1 MTVEVAVGVSSP
13 FLDGGEQPLNPD
25 SSPTGDRLGDP
36 PFARTAA
43 ASNTSVQ
50 PAARSIARNRRYV
63 WQSGAPTL
71 SGRTNVS
78 MGTPE
83 VPHNHSADETV
94 DEEFEE
100 IGVDI
105 TEDNMVW
112 IHGEEWELVLS
123 PAEARELAQAIIEAA
138 ADAEA
143 DIQEP
148 SA

>member
-1 MTVEVAVGVSSP
+1 
-13 FLDGGEQPLNPD
+13 
-25 SSPTGDRLGDP
+25 
-36 PFARTAA
+36 
-43 ASNTSVQ
+43 
-50 PAARSIARNRRYV
+50 
-63 WQSGAPTL
+63 
-71 SGRTNVS
+71 

-83 VPHNHSADETV
+83 VPHNHSADEV
-94 DEEFEE
+94 ADDEFEE

-123 PAEARELAQAIIEAA
+123 PAEARELAQAITEAA

>member
-1 MTVEVAVGVSSP
+1 
-13 FLDGGEQPLNPD
+13 
-25 SSPTGDRLGDP
+25 
-36 PFARTAA
+36 
-43 ASNTSVQ
+43 
-50 PAARSIARNRRYV
+50 
-63 WQSGAPTL
+63 
-71 SGRTNVS
+71 

-83 VPHNHSADETV
+83 VPHNHSADEMV

-123 PAEARELAQAIIEAA
+123 PTEARELAQAITEAA

>member
-1 MTVEVAVGVSSP
+1 
-13 FLDGGEQPLNPD
+13 
-25 SSPTGDRLGDP
+25 
-36 PFARTAA
+36 
-43 ASNTSVQ
+43 
-50 PAARSIARNRRYV
+50 
-63 WQSGAPTL
+63 
-71 SGRTNVS
+71 

>member
-1 MTVEVAVGVSSP
+1 M
-13 FLDGGEQPLNPD
+13 
-25 SSPTGDRLGDP
+25 
-36 PFARTAA
+36 
-43 ASNTSVQ
+43 
-50 PAARSIARNRRYV
+50 
-63 WQSGAPTL
+63 
-71 SGRTNVS
+71 S

-83 VPHNHSADETV
+83 VPHNHNADEMV
-94 DEEFEE
+94 DDEFEE

-123 PAEARELAQAIIEAA
+123 PAEARELAQAITEAA

>member
-1 MTVEVAVGVSSP
+1 
-13 FLDGGEQPLNPD
+13 
-25 SSPTGDRLGDP
+25 
-36 PFARTAA
+36 
-43 ASNTSVQ
+43 
-50 PAARSIARNRRYV
+50 
-63 WQSGAPTL
+63 
-71 SGRTNVS
+71 

-83 VPHNHSADETV
+83 VPHNHNADEMV

-123 PAEARELAQAIIEAA
+123 PAEARELAQAITEAA

>member
-1 MTVEVAVGVSSP
+1 
-13 FLDGGEQPLNPD
+13 
-25 SSPTGDRLGDP
+25 
-36 PFARTAA
+36 
-43 ASNTSVQ
+43 
-50 PAARSIARNRRYV
+50 
-63 WQSGAPTL
+63 
-71 SGRTNVS
+71 

-83 VPHNHSADETV
+83 VPHNHNADEMV
-94 DEEFEE
+94 DDEFEE

-123 PAEARELAQAIIEAA
+123 PAEARELAQAITEAA